1 MDVLLLPL
9 LPQDLVVPIEVDVV
23 LVGFSGDGGY
33 GYTLDSSKLL
43 SMLSSH
49 LQVREG
55 DYLRRGFCQVQQAS
69 LVDGGNDSIVATRTW
84 WQTTAAACHMLCC
97 CLPPPQLLRC

>member
-1 MDVLLLPL
+1 VFPLQPFPAIVIPHLTLSLPPA
-9 LPQDLVVPIEVDVV
+9 LPAAPRSISTCHIPTQDLVVPIEVDVV

-49 LQVREG
+49 LQVRKKASGIVSCNG
-55 DYLRRGFCQVQQAS
+55 DRKDVG
-69 LVDGGNDSIVATRTW
+69 
-84 WQTTAAACHMLCC
+84 
-97 CLPPPQLLRC
+97 

>member
-1 MDVLLLPL
+1 M
-9 LPQDLVVPIEVDVV
+9 PIEVDVV

-43 SMLSSH
+43 GMLSSH

-55 DYLRRGFCQVQQAS
+55 
-69 LVDGGNDSIVATRTW
+69 GGWEVGG
-84 WQTTAAACHMLCC
+84 
-97 CLPPPQLLRC
+97 